1 MAALWAPHRLPVDF
15 PCPPPDGG
23 PMDPDRLSPWSPVW
37 NPWVS
42 SSCLVYCIPKR
53 RCMQIAHS
61 RASGHSFKA
70 NTQTTHIQT
79 KRPNSTG
86 HATLLRGSRA
96 RARAPTHT
104 DPQPLRPG
112 SYLRLCPPL
121 LTRSPLSWL
130 CNITWS
136 TCCLARVAGLPG
148 LISKSTRS
156 GSGRAGAGTGK
167 RPLWR

>member
-1 MAALWAPHRLPVDF
+1 
-15 PCPPPDGG
+15 
-23 PMDPDRLSPWSPVW
+23 MDPDRLSPWSPVW

-53 RCMQIAHS
+53 RCVQIAHS

-96 RARAPTHT
+96 RARAPLFTRTHNLFDLVRT
-104 DPQPLRPG
+104 SACAPPSSPG
-112 SYLRLCPPL
+112 ALCHGCATSPGL
-121 LTRSPLSWL
+121 LAVL
-130 CNITWS
+130 
-136 TCCLARVAGLPG
+136 LAWRVCRGSSARAPEVAPAGLGRELVKGPCG
-148 LISKSTRS
+148 GDSDEGGEANDKHITR
-156 GSGRAGAGTGK
+156 TM
-167 RPLWR
+167 